1 MPQHK
6 SAKKRVR
13 SSEKKRARNKALKT
27 GMKNVIKKVRQES
40 TKEVAVKDL
49 VSATALLDKMAAKG
63 LIHKNKA
70 ANQKSK
76 LQKHVNKLGTEKAE
90 KAVKAVKTVKSQKTV
105 KAAK

>member
-27 GMKNVIKKVRQES
+27 RMKTVLKKVKEES
-40 TKEVAVKDL
+40 TKEVAVKEM
-49 VSATALLDKMAAKG
+49 VSATALLDKLAAKG

-76 LQKHVNKLGTEKAE
+76 LQKHVNKLGVEKAE
-90 KAVKAVKTVKSQKTV
+90 KAPKVAKVEKATK
-105 KAAK
+105 

>member
-13 SSEKKRARNKALKT
+13 SSERKRARNKALKT
-27 GMKNVIKKVRQES
+27 GMKNVIKKVREES
-40 TKEVAVKDL
+40 TKETAGIKL
-49 VSATALLDKMAAKG
+49 VTATALLDKMAAKG

-76 LQKHVNKLGTEKAE
+76 LQKHVNKLAAEKTEKAG
-90 KAVKAVKTVKSQKTV
+90 K
-105 KAAK
+105 